1 MLHKKRTSLFAAL
14 LLLAMLCLAGCGSA
28 DNQAYVG
35 KWNMTG
41 GKANGVTVT
50 QEEIQQMMPS
60 MNLSVEF
67 KADNTCEMVVMGQA
81 YSGTYEV
88 TEEGVIIR
96 DDVSEQALT
105 RQGDQLVL
113 PQGTV
118 EIYLT
123 KEG

>member
-1 MLHKKRTSLFAAL
+1 
-14 LLLAMLCLAGCGSA
+14 
-28 DNQAYVG
+28 
-35 KWNMTG
+35 
-41 GKANGVTVT
+41 
-50 QEEIQQMMPS
+50 

-96 DDVSEQALT
+96 DDVSEQAMT

-113 PQGTV
+113 PQGNV

>member
-1 MLHKKRTSLFAAL
+1 MYKKKTSFLAAVLMLG
-14 LLLAMLCLAGCGSA
+14 MLCLAGCGSA

-41 GKANGVTVT
+41 GKANGVMVT
-50 QEEIQQMMPS
+50 QEEIQEMMPS

-67 KADNTCEMVVMGQA
+67 KQDNTCEMVVMGQS
-81 YSGTYEV
+81 YSGTYEI
-88 TEEGVIIR
+88 TETGVIIK
-96 DDVSEQALT
+96 DDVSEQAMT
-105 RQGDQLVL
+105 KQGDQLVL
-113 PQGTV
+113 PQGNV

>member
-1 MLHKKRTSLFAAL
+1 
-14 LLLAMLCLAGCGSA
+14 
-28 DNQAYVG
+28 
-35 KWNMTG
+35 
-41 GKANGVTVT
+41 
-50 QEEIQQMMPS
+50 
-60 MNLSVEF
+60 
-67 KADNTCEMVVMGQA
+67 MVVMGQA

-96 DDVSEQALT
+96 DDVSEQAMT

-113 PQGTV
+113 PQGNV

>member
-1 MLHKKRTSLFAAL
+1 MYKKKTSFLAAVQMLG
-14 LLLAMLCLAGCGSA
+14 MLCLAGCGSA

-41 GKANGVTVT
+41 GKANGVMVT
-50 QEEIQQMMPS
+50 QEEIQEMMPS

-67 KADNTCEMVVMGQA
+67 KQDNTCEMVVMGQS
-81 YSGTYEV
+81 YSGTYEI
-88 TEEGVIIR
+88 TETGVIIK
-96 DDVSEQALT
+96 DDVSEQAMT
-105 RQGDQLVL
+105 KQGDQLVL
-113 PQGTV
+113 PQGNV